1 MGRYT
6 LYKYISRLMAVLMV
20 LALVA
25 GAAPS
30 ALADGESG
38 TIGDNLSWSLS
49 AGVLTITGS
58 GEMADIP
65 ELERAPWHELRNE
78 IYQVVLPEGL
88 TSIGDLAFYECGK
101 LQSVV
106 IPNSVT
112 RIGSFTFAYCSDL
125 KVLNLGTGVTAIEE
139 CAFTDCYDLVSLQLP
154 GSLKTIGKKAFYRS
168 ESIPAVTVPS
178 SVTSLGVAA
187 FGYCA
192 SMIRADL
199 QASITELPTLLF
211 YGCARLASV
220 KLPDS
225 IQTVGYHAFRDCDTL
240 ETVYYNGGAKTPEEI
255 ERIIAEDLAKPDEGE
270 NTPGEVT
277 PGENT
282 PGGDTP
288 GENTLGFTPVI
299 NVVTDDIPD
308 VEDSDDIRL
317 NPDGTL
323 TQENTTVYTQENTT
337 VSATVIHTHPLDSL
351 SGETTADITVTIT
364 GESGWKESTGAVD
377 EALKNVQDLAASTGS
392 EPKTPH
398 ITIYVKDSNEID
410 QEFVD
415 NLTGRDVTV
424 TVITQDGSQWQF
436 NGTDLDSETDSEGY
450 DLRYEVTPGDPELCQ
465 ELGTDRCFVVKF
477 LASAQ
482 VNAEV
487 LIRLDP
493 ALSLQNA
500 TLFQRDKELKRI
512 QSSVVD
518 HDGFAHFYLAS
529 VNDRTDYY
537 VAMNLPDAQ
546 QEAIIPE
553 ELHEDYGTPEFVEPI
568 KYEVTGRTSSWGMDI
583 KQVTFILAGGMLG
596 AVIIIGVVM
605 FVLNKRK
612 LKKGYIPDIGDDED
626 EEQ

>member
-6 LYKYISRLMAVLMV
+6 LYKYSSRLMAVLMV

-25 GAAPS
+25 GAVPA
-30 ALADGESG
+30 AQADGESG
-38 TIGDNLSWSLS
+38 NMGDNLSWSLS

-58 GEMADIP
+58 GEMADIS
-65 ELERAPWHELRNE
+65 ELERAPWHEFREE

-88 TSIGDLAFYECGK
+88 TSIGNMAFYECGK

-112 RIGSFTFAYCSDL
+112 RIGSFAFAYCKKMEL
-125 KVLNLGTGVTAIEE
+125 LNLGTGVTDIEE
-139 CAFTDCYDLVSLQLP
+139 CAFLDCYRIASLQLP
-154 GSLKTIGKKAFYRS
+154 ESLKTIGKKAFYRC
-168 ESIPAVTVPS
+168 ESIPVVTVPAG
-178 SVTSLGVAA
+178 VTSLGIST
-187 FGYCA
+187 FGYCK
-192 SMIRADL
+192 SLVSADI
-199 QASITELPTLLF
+199 QAQITEIPTLLF
-211 YGCARLASV
+211 YGCERMTSV

-225 IQTVGYHAFRDCDTL
+225 IKAVGYHTFLDCKMLNTI
-240 ETVYYNGGAKTPEEI
+240 YYNGRSQSPEQIQQTIGQDVPGFAEEGKVTEGAP
-255 ERIIAEDLAKPDEGE
+255 AGS
-270 NTPGEVT
+270 VT
-277 PGENT
+277 SGTVKGSE
-282 PGGDTP
+282 
-288 GENTLGFTPVI
+288 
-299 NVVTDDIPD
+299 
-308 VEDSDDIRL
+308 
-317 NPDGTL
+317 DGTAIY
-323 TQENTTVYTQENTT
+323 ESTTVNQGQDVTVTTQVQHTENPTSQQGSTT
-337 VSATVIHTHPLDSL
+337 TN
-351 SGETTADITVTIT
+351 ITVTIT
-364 GESGWKESTGAVD
+364 GESGWKEATHAVTD
-377 EALKNVQDLAASTGS
+377 ALKDVNDTVTSTGS
-392 EPKTPH
+392 TNTPPH

>member
-1 MGRYT
+1 MSRYT
-6 LYKYISRLMAVLMV
+6 LYNKNISRLVAVLLV
-20 LALVA
+20 LLLLI
-25 GAAPS
+25 GAFPTVFA
-30 ALADGESG
+30 AESG
-38 TIGDNLSWSLS
+38 SCGSALSWSF
-49 AGVLTITGS
+49 ADGTLTITGS
-58 GEMADIP
+58 GDMTDFP
-65 ELERAPWHELRNE
+65 EDTMAPWYHLREE
-78 IYQVVLPEGL
+78 ILKVSLPEGM
-88 TSIGDLAFYECGK
+88 TSVGSLAFYECKK
-101 LQSVV
+101 LTAVV
-106 IPNSVT
+106 IPSSVT
-112 RIGSFTFAYCSDL
+112 RIGNYAFANCTGIQL
-125 KVLNLGTGVTAIEE
+125 LNLGSGVEVIGEG
-139 CAFTDCYDLVSLQLP
+139 AFADCYEIASLTLP
-154 GSLKTIGKKAFYRS
+154 GSLKSIGLKAFYRC
-168 ESIPAVTVPS
+168 EAITTLTVPS
-178 SVTSLGVAA
+178 SVAAIGMEA
-187 FGYCA
+187 FGYCKSLVSA
-192 SMIRADL
+192 NV
-199 QASITELPTLLF
+199 QAQITEIPEFLF
-211 YGCARLASV
+211 YACQNLTSI

-225 IQTVGYHAFRDCDTL
+225 AENISEFAFRGCDQL
-240 ETVYYNGGAKTPEEI
+240 STVYYDGETKTPEQI
-255 ERIIAEDLAKPDEGE
+255 QQIIAAGVPNFDGSG
-270 NTPGEVT
+270 NVT
-277 PGENT
+277 S
-282 PGGDTP
+282 GDV
-288 GENTLGFTPVI
+288 GDIVI
-299 NVVTDDIPD
+299 SGNAT
-308 VEDSDDIRL
+308 E
-317 NPDGTL
+317 NPDGTI
-323 TQENTTVYTQENTT
+323 TQENTAVNRGENSTVSTT
-337 VSATVIHTHPLDSL
+337 VTNTHPADSL
-351 SGETTADITVTIT
+351 TGQITTDIIVTVEGED
-364 GESGWKESTGAVD
+364 GWKEATHAVTD
-377 EALKNVQDLAASTGS
+377 ALKDVNDTVTSTGS
-392 EPKTPH
+392 TNTPPH

-546 QEAIIPE
+546 QVAIIPE